1 MINARYDVRGR
12 RANVLP
18 VSIRMSMLSDSEQE
32 EALRYLE
39 LKRLE
44 KVNAQVVK
52 SIGGGTVSQVF
63 QSIPSTHMTQD
74 KPTNSA
80 R

>member
-52 SIGGGTVSQVF
+52 SIGGDTVS
-63 QSIPSTHMTQD
+63 
-74 KPTNSA
+74 
-80 R
+80 